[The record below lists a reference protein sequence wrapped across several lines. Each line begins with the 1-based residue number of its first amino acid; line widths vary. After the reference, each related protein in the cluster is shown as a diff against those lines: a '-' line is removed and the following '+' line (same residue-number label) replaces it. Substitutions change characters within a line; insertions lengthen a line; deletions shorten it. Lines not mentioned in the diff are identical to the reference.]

1 MRITSRAAFAAV
13 VALPA
18 VLAAQTYKT
27 EKFNIGGEGGTDYLS
42 ADPATGRG
50 FISRGTHVMVVD
62 GMTGKVLGD
71 IMDTPRVHGIAFAPK
86 HNHGFTT
93 NGGDSTVSMF
103 NLATLALEKKIKMPI
118 DGMDGIMYDAS
129 TDKILSLNHSHKDGK
144 GAGSAV
150 VIDAN
155 TGDVVKTIMLSGA
168 GPEGGVGD
176 GNGHIFINIED
187 GNSID
192 VVDTKSWTL
201 SKTWKIDPCDG
212 PTGIAYD
219 KASNR
224 IFSGCGKTSVVVD
237 ASTGKVV
244 AELANGDGVDALGY
258 DAAQK
263 LIYIPAGQSGN
274 VSVYHQDSP
283 DKYSLVETVNT
294 MRGAKTIAVDESKH
308 RAYVFTPEYGPPPAG
323 AAAPAGGR
331 GRARGPIVGAWF
343 ITISR

>member
-1 MRITSRAAFAAV
+1 LAAV

-18 VLAAQTYKT
+18 VLAAQAYKT
-27 EKFNIGGEGGTDYLS
+27 EKVNIGGEGGTDYLA
-42 ADPATGRG
+42 ADPVTGRV

-71 IMDTPRVHGIAFAPK
+71 ITDTPRVHGIAFAPK

-93 NGGDSTVSMF
+93 NAGDSTVTMF
-103 NLATLALEKKIKMPI
+103 NLATLAVEKKIKAGI
-118 DGMDGIMYDAS
+118 DGLDGIMYDEA
-129 TDKILSLNHSHKDGK
+129 TDRILSINHSHMGGK
-144 GAGSAV
+144 AAGSTV

-155 TGDVVKTIMLSGA
+155 SGDVVKTIPLSGA
-168 GPEGGVGD
+168 GPEGGVAD
-176 GNGHIFINIED
+176 GKGHIYINIED

-192 VVDTKSWTL
+192 VLDTKNWTL
-201 SKTWKIDPCDG
+201 ERTWKIDPCDG

-224 IFSGCGKTSVVVD
+224 IFSGCSGKSVVVD
-237 ASTGKVV
+237 ATSGKVV
-244 AELANGDGVDALGY
+244 AELANGEGVDALGY
-258 DAAQK
+258 DAGQK
-263 LIYIPAGQSGN
+263 LVYIPAGQSGN
-274 VSVYHQDSP
+274 VTVYHQDAP
-283 DKYSLVETVNT
+283 DRYSLVETVST
-294 MRGAKTIAVDESKH
+294 MRGAKTIAVDEAKH

-343 ITISR
+343 ITIAR

>member
-1 MRITSRAAFAAV
+1 LAAV

-18 VLAAQTYKT
+18 VLAAQAYKT
-27 EKFNIGGEGGTDYLS
+27 EKVNIGGEGGTDYLA
-42 ADPATGRG
+42 ADPVTGRV

-71 IMDTPRVHGIAFAPK
+71 ITDTPRVHGIAFAPK

-93 NGGDSTVSMF
+93 NAGDSTVTMF
-103 NLATLALEKKIKMPI
+103 NLATLAVEKKIKAGI
-118 DGMDGIMYDAS
+118 DGLDGIMYDEA
-129 TDKILSLNHSHKDGK
+129 TDRILSINHSHMGGK
-144 GAGSAV
+144 AAGSTV

-155 TGDVVKTIMLSGA
+155 SGDVVKTIPLSGA
-168 GPEGGVGD
+168 GPEGGVAD
-176 GNGHIFINIED
+176 GKGHIYINIED

-192 VVDTKSWTL
+192 VLDTKNWTL
-201 SKTWKIDPCDG
+201 ERTWKIDPCDG

-224 IFSGCGKTSVVVD
+224 IFSGCSGKSVVVD
-237 ASTGKVV
+237 ATSGKVV
-244 AELANGDGVDALGY
+244 AELANGEGVDALGY
-258 DAAQK
+258 DAGQK
-263 LIYIPAGQSGN
+263 LVYIPAGQSGN
-274 VSVYHQDSP
+274 VTVYHQDAP
-283 DKYSLVETVNT
+283 DRYSLVETVST

-343 ITISR
+343 ITIAR